1 MSSDDGQQ
9 LSLLQGFPSPA
20 APRGKSPVAAAL
32 PVARVIIDSPLP
44 HLDRPFD
51 YLIPAE
57 YDDDAV
63 PGVRLKVRFAGRE
76 YGAFLVERR
85 AASDS
90 PTRLLP
96 ISRVLSGQPVAAP
109 ETLALA
115 AAVAARYAGSTSDVL
130 RSAVPPRVA
139 RVEKEF
145 DPGAAPEGEARRQD
159 EGEAAAEKASS
170 GSCLRD
176 GDAAGP
182 LASLYDRYANGRS
195 FIDGLA
201 AGGAPRA
208 VMTTLGGYG
217 ASGWPAEL
225 AEAVHAVWA
234 AGRGAVVVVP
244 DQRDL
249 ARLEE
254 ALRGR
259 IGSEAYVRLTAED
272 GPTPRYRNFLKLLHG
287 HVRVA
292 VGTRSAAY
300 APVREP
306 GLVCLWDDGD
316 ESHSEPRAP
325 YQHVRDVLLL
335 RCEQQGSGLLFA
347 APSRS
352 VESQRLVDSGWAQ
365 SIHAD
370 RTTTRRLAPRV
381 LHSADT
387 YHAEREPLTH
397 QVRIPPVAWRAARDG
412 LERGPVL
419 IQVARTGFSPALA
432 CQECR
437 EPARCRHCAGPLA
450 QSGRGAAVG
459 CRWCG
464 RPDHAWR
471 CPSCGGGRLRSTVSG
486 AARTAEELGRAF
498 PGAAV
503 VSSSGDHIIDHLDDS
518 PRVVVATP
526 GAEPVA
532 ADGYAAV
539 ILLDGNALLGRESLR
554 ALESTLQRWFNAAV
568 LARPAAQ
575 GGVVVVTADDDG
587 AAGHLVR
594 WDPAGA
600 ASRELAVRTELGLP
614 PAVRYAALTGSL
626 ESLAAFIGGLN
637 LPPSCRV
644 VGPTA
649 VRAAAGPAGADKPGQ
664 QSSAGSHRTLLF
676 FRYRDA
682 AAVAGALRARR
693 VSLSARRTTEPV
705 HVRIDAVDVL

>member
-9 LSLLQGFPSPA
+9 LSLLQGFSAPA
-20 APRGKSPVAAAL
+20 VPRGTSPVAAGL

-51 YLIPAE
+51 YLVPAQ
-57 YDDDAV
+57 DDDAAV
-63 PGVRLKVRFAGRE
+63 PGARVKVRFAGRE
-76 YGAFLVERR
+76 HAAFILERL
-85 AASDS
+85 AVSDS
-90 PTRLLP
+90 PARLLP
-96 ISRVLSGQPVAAP
+96 LARVVSGQPVAST
-109 ETLALA
+109 EILALA
-115 AAVAARYAGSTSDVL
+115 AAVAARYAGSVSDVL

-145 DPGAAPEGEARRQD
+145 EVGAEPGAAVHAGE
-159 EGEAAAEKASS
+159 ES
-170 GSCLRD
+170 GR
-176 GDAAGP
+176 
-182 LASLYDRYANGRS
+182 ASLYARYVNGAS
-195 FIDGLA
+195 FLSRLT
-201 AGGAPRA
+201 AGESPRA
-208 VMTTLGGYG
+208 VLATLGGYG
-217 ASGWPAEL
+217 PAGWPAEL
-225 AEAVHAVWA
+225 AEAVHAAWS

-249 ARLEE
+249 LRVEE
-254 ALRGR
+254 ALSAR
-259 IGSEAYVRLTAED
+259 IGADAYVRLTAED

-287 HVRVA
+287 EVRVA

-300 APVREP
+300 APVRNL
-306 GLVCLWDDGD
+306 GLVCLWDDND

-325 YQHVRDVLLL
+325 YPHAREVLLL
-335 RCEQQGSGLLFA
+335 RSELQGCALLIA
-347 APSRS
+347 SASRS
-352 VESQRLVDSGWAQ
+352 VEAQRLVDSGWAQ
-365 SIHAD
+365 SLSAD
-370 RTTTRRLAPRV
+370 RPAIRQLAPRV

-387 YHAEREPLTH
+387 YHTDREPLTH

-412 LERGPVL
+412 LKRGPVL

-432 CQECR
+432 CQDCR

-450 QSGRGAAVG
+450 QSGRGSAVA

-464 RPDHAWR
+464 RPDHSWR
-471 CPSCGGGRLRSTVSG
+471 CPTCSGARFRSTVSG

-498 PGAAV
+498 PGAV
-503 VSSSGDHIIDHLDDS
+503 VISSSGDHILDTVDAS

-532 ADGYAAV
+532 ASGYAAV
-539 ILLDGNALLGRESLR
+539 VLLDGNALLGRESLR

-568 LARPAAQ
+568 LARPASA
-575 GGVVVVTADDDG
+575 GGVVVVTADDDV

-600 ASRELAVRTELGLP
+600 AARELALRMELGLP

-626 ESLAAFIGGLN
+626 EALAAFLEGLD

-649 VRAAAGPAGADKPGQ
+649 VREAAGPAAPEKPGQ
-664 QSSAGSHRTLLF
+664 QSAAGSHRILVF

-682 AAVAGALRARR
+682 ADVVGALRARR
-693 VSLSARRTTEPV
+693 VSLSARRTSEPV
-705 HVRIDAVDVL
+705 HVRIDPVGAL

>member
-1 MSSDDGQQ
+1 MSSDDGRQ
-9 LSLLQGFPSPA
+9 LSLLQGFSAPA
-20 APRGKSPVAAAL
+20 APRGTSPVAAEL
-32 PVARVIIDSPLP
+32 PVARVLIDSPLP

-51 YLIPAE
+51 YLVPAL
-57 YDDDAV
+57 DDDAAV
-63 PGVRLKVRFAGRE
+63 PGARVKVRFAGRE
-76 YGAFLVERR
+76 HAAFIIERL
-85 AASDS
+85 AVSDS
-90 PTRLLP
+90 PARLLP
-96 ISRVLSGQPVAAP
+96 LARVVSAHPVATP
-109 ETLALA
+109 EILALA
-115 AAVAARYAGSTSDVL
+115 AAVAARYAGSVSDVL

-145 DPGAAPEGEARRQD
+145 TV
-159 EGEAAAEKASS
+159 
-170 GSCLRD
+170 D
-176 GDAAGP
+176 GTVPPDVPAQAGQP
-182 LASLYDRYANGRS
+182 SVYDRYVNGTL
-195 FIDGLA
+195 FLA
-201 AGGAPRA
+201 RLTEGESPRA
-208 VMTTLGGYG
+208 VLTTLGGYG
-217 ASGWPAEL
+217 PAGWPVEL

-249 ARLEE
+249 GRVEE
-254 ALRGR
+254 ALRAR
-259 IGSEAYVRLTAED
+259 IGADEFVRLTAED

-287 HVRVA
+287 QVRVA

-300 APVREP
+300 APVRNL
-306 GLVCLWDDGD
+306 GLVCLWDDND

-325 YQHVRDVLLL
+325 YQHAREVLLL
-335 RCEQQGSGLLFA
+335 RSELQGCGLLIA
-347 APSRS
+347 SASRS
-352 VESQRLVDSGWAQ
+352 VEAQRLIDSGWAQ
-365 SIHAD
+365 SLTAD
-370 RTTTRRLAPRV
+370 RPAVRRLAPRV

-387 YHAEREPLTH
+387 FHTDREPLTH

-412 LERGPVL
+412 LQRGPVL

-432 CQECR
+432 CQDCR
-437 EPARCRHCAGPLA
+437 EPARCQRCAGPLA
-450 QSGRGAAVG
+450 QSGRGSVVA

-471 CPSCGGGRLRSTVSG
+471 CPTCSGGRLRSTVSG

-498 PGAAV
+498 PGAVV
-503 VSSSGDHIIDHLDDS
+503 VSSSGDHILDAVDDS

-532 ADGYAAV
+532 ASGYAAV
-539 ILLDGNALLGRESLR
+539 VLLDGNALLGRESLR

-568 LARPAAQ
+568 LARPASA
-575 GGVVVVTADDDG
+575 GGVVVVTADDDV

-600 ASRELAVRTELGLP
+600 AARELELRTELGLP

-626 ESLAAFIGGLN
+626 ESLAAFLEGVD

-649 VRAAAGPAGADKPGQ
+649 VRAAAGPAGPEEPGQ
-664 QSSAGSHRTLLF
+664 QSAAGSHRTLVF

-682 AAVAGALRARR
+682 AEVVGALRARR
-693 VSLSARRTTEPV
+693 VSLSARRTSEPV
-705 HVRIDAVDVL
+705 HVRIDPVGAL

>member
-9 LSLLQGFPSPA
+9 LSLLQGFSAPA
-20 APRGKSPVAAAL
+20 APRGTSPVAAVL

-51 YLIPAE
+51 YLVPAQ
-57 YDDDAV
+57 DDDAAV
-63 PGVRLKVRFAGRE
+63 PGARVKVRFAGRE
-76 YGAFLVERR
+76 HAAFIVERL

-90 PTRLLP
+90 PARLLP
-96 ISRVLSGQPVAAP
+96 LARVVSGQPVAST
-109 ETLALA
+109 EILALA
-115 AAVAARYAGSTSDVL
+115 AAVAARYAGSVSDVL

-145 DPGAAPEGEARRQD
+145 GVDAEPDPAVPAREERSQP
-159 EGEAAAEKASS
+159 ALS
-170 GSCLRD
+170 
-176 GDAAGP
+176 
-182 LASLYDRYANGRS
+182 DRYANGSS
-195 FIDGLA
+195 FLSRLA
-201 AGGAPRA
+201 AGESPRA
-208 VMTTLGGYG
+208 VLATLGGYG
-217 ASGWPAEL
+217 PAGWPAEL
-225 AEAVHAVWA
+225 AEAVHAVWSV
-234 AGRGAVVVVP
+234 GLGAVAVVP

-249 ARLEE
+249 LRVEE
-254 ALRGR
+254 ALRAR
-259 IGSEAYVRLTAED
+259 IGADAFVRLTAED

-287 HVRVA
+287 QVRVA

-300 APVREP
+300 APVQDL

-325 YQHVRDVLLL
+325 YQHAREVLLL
-335 RCEQQGSGLLFA
+335 RSELQGCGLLIA
-347 APSRS
+347 SASRS
-352 VESQRLVDSGWAQ
+352 VEAQRLVDSGWAQ
-365 SIHAD
+365 SLSAD
-370 RTTTRRLAPRV
+370 RRAVRQLAPRV

-387 YHAEREPLTH
+387 YHTDREPLTH

-412 LERGPVL
+412 LQRGPVL

-432 CQECR
+432 CQDCR

-450 QSGRGAAVG
+450 QSGRSSTVA

-471 CPSCGGGRLRSTVSG
+471 CPTCSGGRLRSTVSG

-498 PGAAV
+498 PGAVV
-503 VSSSGDHIIDHLDDS
+503 VSSSGDHILDAVDDS

-532 ADGYAAV
+532 ASGYAAV
-539 ILLDGNALLGRESLR
+539 VLLDGNALLGRESLR
-554 ALESTLQRWFNAAV
+554 AMESTLQRWFNAAV
-568 LARPAAQ
+568 LARPASS
-575 GGVVVVTADDDG
+575 GGVVVVTADDDV

-600 ASRELAVRTELGLP
+600 AARELALRTELGLP

-626 ESLAAFIGGLN
+626 EALAAFLEGLD

-649 VRAAAGPAGADKPGQ
+649 VRAAAGPAAQEKPGQ
-664 QSSAGSHRTLLF
+664 QSAAGSHRTLVF

-682 AAVAGALRARR
+682 ADVVSAFRARR
-693 VSLSARRTTEPV
+693 VSLSARRTSEPV
-705 HVRIDAVDVL
+705 HVRIDPVGAL

>member
-9 LSLLQGFPSPA
+9 LSLLQGFTAPA
-20 APRGKSPVAAAL
+20 APRGKTPVASSL

-51 YLIPAE
+51 YLVPAD

-63 PGVRLKVRFAGRE
+63 PGARVKVRFAGRE
-76 YGAFLVERR
+76 HTAFLAERR

-90 PTRLLP
+90 PARLLP
-96 ISRVLSGQPVAAP
+96 LSRVVSGHPVASP
-109 ETLALA
+109 EILALA
-115 AAVAARYAGSTSDVL
+115 SAVAARYAGSTSDVL

-145 DPGAAPEGEARRQD
+145 ADGAEPGADADELGGSEA
-159 EGEAAAEKASS
+159 S
-170 GSCLRD
+170 
-176 GDAAGP
+176 P
-182 LASLYDRYANGRS
+182 LLARYANGSAFLSR
-195 FIDGLA
+195 LA
-201 AGGAPRA
+201 AGGSPRA
-208 VMTTLGGYG
+208 VLTTLGGYG
-217 ASGWPAEL
+217 AAGWPAEL
-225 AEAVHAVWA
+225 AEAVHTVWSV
-234 AGRGAVVVVP
+234 GRGAVVVVP

-249 ARLEE
+249 IRVEE
-254 ALRGR
+254 ALRDR
-259 IGSEAYVRLTAED
+259 IGPDSFVRLTAED
-272 GPTPRYRNFLKLLHG
+272 GPTPRYRNFLRLLHG
-287 HVRVA
+287 QVRVA

-300 APVREP
+300 APVQDL

-325 YQHVRDVLLL
+325 YQHARDVLLL
-335 RCEQQGSGLLFA
+335 RSELQDVGLLFA
-347 APSRS
+347 AASRS
-352 VESQRLVDSGWAQ
+352 VESQRLIESRWAQ
-365 SIHAD
+365 SISAD
-370 RTTTRRLAPRV
+370 RSVVRQRAPRV

-397 QVRIPPVAWRAARDG
+397 QVRIPPVAWRAAREG
-412 LERGPVL
+412 LQRGPVL

-432 CQECR
+432 CEDCR

-450 QSGRGAAVG
+450 QSGRASAVA

-464 RPDHAWR
+464 RPEHAWR
-471 CPSCGGGRLRSTVSG
+471 CTHCAGGRLRSTVSG

-498 PGAAV
+498 PGAVV
-503 VSSSGDHIIDHLDDS
+503 VSSSGDHILDEIDDS

-526 GAEPVA
+526 GAEPVCA
-532 ADGYAAV
+532 AGYAAV
-539 ILLDGNALLGRESLR
+539 LLLDGNALLGRESLR
-554 ALESTLQRWFNAAV
+554 SLESTLQRWFNAAI
-568 LARPAAQ
+568 LARSAPM
-575 GGVVVVTADDDG
+575 GGVVVVTADDDT

-594 WDPAGA
+594 WDPPGA
-600 ASRELAVRTELGLP
+600 AARELGLRTELGLP

-626 ESLAAFIGGLN
+626 EALAAFLDGLD

-649 VRAAAGPAGADKPGQ
+649 VRVAPGPSGTQKPGQ
-664 QSSAGSHRTLLF
+664 QSAAGSHRTLLF

-682 AAVAGALRARR
+682 AQVVGALRARR

-705 HVRIDAVDVL
+705 HVRVDAVDVL